1 MAQVAGGES
10 LPGDGNIGVDADT
23 FAPAPA
29 GEGEV
34 RRQEAPDLVGG
45 AERGLTQND
54 SQPSNGTV
62 CPSRGHQP
70 PDEPLSWRDP
80 DDPPLLAP
88 LYRKRTKETR
98 SRARSIRF
106 TPTAERVIE
115 AAAQA
120 RGQFFAGYVGDV
132 AYAHALGRT
141 GTSSPEDD
149 PVRPLVETMERL
161 IAQLRRTG
169 NNLNQVTHA
178 INSGVIPDR
187 AEHVLVRVEEAVEKP
202 KPKTL
207 YEPGEAVRVND
218 GPFADFSGVVEEVN
232 YEKSRLRVAVLIF
245 GRSTPVELE
254 FGQVEKA

>member
-1 MAQVAGGES
+1 MSHHHEIPTASIPPHRSDHDE
-10 LPGDGNIGVDADT
+10 PGVDHPPSLNGSSAT
-23 FAPAPA
+23 TTPARVGASWSGRNSFRLSSALSPAPV

-34 RRQEAPDLVGG
+34 RRRAPDRLGG

-54 SQPSNGTV
+54 SQPPNGTFG
-62 CPSRGHQP
+62 PSCGHQP
-70 PDEPLSWRDP
+70 PDEPPSWREP

-132 AYAHALGRT
+132 AYAHALGKT

-149 PVRPLVETMERL
+149 PVRPLVETVERL

-187 AEHVLVRVEEAVEKP
+187 AEHVLVRVEEAVEDAFTILDGFVGK
-202 KPKTL
+202 
-207 YEPGEAVRVND
+207 EA
-218 GPFADFSGVVEEVN
+218 A
-232 YEKSRLRVAVLIF
+232 
-245 GRSTPVELE
+245 
-254 FGQVEKA
+254 